1 MSLKQTLDKLLLL
14 QSLNRDLDRLSRDKA
29 ALQQDIDHQRSL
41 LEQMRQ
47 ERERLKNERV
57 ENQKKADSLELKIRE
72 TEQTN
77 ARLQVQLNTT
87 KHQSEY
93 DAVRKSIM
101 SNMADISRWED
112 EELQLLERTDAL
124 RRQEAELDARL
135 EAESEGLKR
144 IEQSVAQDSADY
156 ERRMRELTERRE
168 HLRREIDPETLSIFD
183 RIARS
188 RGATAIVKVKG
199 RICQGC
205 YTSLPKQTENE
216 LMRGTRLVYCHNCG
230 RILVLDEEDAL
241 AP

>member
-156 ERRMRELTERRE
+156 ERRMRELIERRE
-168 HLRREIDPETLSIFD
+168 HLRREIDPETLSIFE

>member
-14 QSLNRDLDRLSRDKA
+14 QSLNRDLDQLSRDKA
-29 ALQQDIDHQRSL
+29 ALQQDIVHQRSL